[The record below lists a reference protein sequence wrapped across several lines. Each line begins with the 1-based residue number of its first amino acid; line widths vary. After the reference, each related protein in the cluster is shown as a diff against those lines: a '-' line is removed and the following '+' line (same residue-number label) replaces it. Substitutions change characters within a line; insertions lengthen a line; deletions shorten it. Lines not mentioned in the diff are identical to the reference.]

1 MLKMEKQG
9 RTKFVSLLFLFIS
22 LTHVPNKAFSENDK
36 RCRHYRFKCAILPV
50 HWWTHEKIPKSY
62 QHFPHTNVDNLVT

>member
-1 MLKMEKQG
+1 MNKKSRGELSSYPC
-9 RTKFVSLLFLFIS
+9 FFLFIS